1 MRTRFALI
9 CAAVAPLAAFA
20 FAPTAGAVS
29 LASPDPGGDPN
40 AAVPLPPP
48 PGQYMGFNDDA
59 AHSVHGL
66 TPPEY
71 VHRAQDAGANLIR
84 ASLDWRDAEPALNFW
99 SKNAWDRWQGL
110 YDQALAHGLTP
121 MFTIGF
127 APVWAREL
135 QFQECGE
142 HCRYPPSRLMNGQW
156 AEFAAEVAHR
166 FPLAVIEV
174 WNEPNLLNFWGSGA
188 DPQRY
193 AELLA
198 IAHDAIKQV
207 SPSTMV
213 LGGALAN
220 VQRTGGGHMALGEF
234 LDAAYSAA
242 PSIAG
247 NLDALSFHPYP
258 EGVGLGANT
267 LFAKSFADMRTV
279 KAAHGDASTS
289 LFVSEVG
296 ASTGAP
302 ESLSESE
309 QAATLQALYRRAMT
323 MGDVLGVVFHRLIE
337 PADTSANEW
346 ELGVAWL
353 RYDPD
358 RDPPPPPP
366 REVYCRF
373 AIEARHSYPG
383 CPDPPPPAPAPQP
396 IPTPPPQGPQAGAFD
411 SPPETGVR
419 RLRKRRA
426 DRRRPRF
433 ELLASEPAS
442 FECAI
447 DRRRFRPCRSPYRTP
462 RLRRGRHLLQVR
474 AVDLAGQLDPTPA
487 KRRFKVRRRRP

>member
-20 FAPTAGAVS
+20 FVPGAGAVS

-48 PGQYMGFNDDA
+48 LGKYMGFNDDA

-71 VHRAQDAGANLIR
+71 VQRAQVAGANLIR
-84 ASLDWRDAEPALNFW
+84 ASLDWRDAEPVLPDLWNED
-99 SKNAWDRWQGL
+99 AWARWQEL
-110 YDQALAHGLTP
+110 YGEALDRDLTP

-127 APVWAREL
+127 APIWAREL
-135 QFQECGE
+135 DFQQCGG
-142 HCRYPPSRLMNGQW
+142 CRYPPARFMDGEW
-156 AEFAAEVAHR
+156 AEFAAEVARR

-174 WNEPNLLNFWGSGA
+174 WNEPNLRNFWAPGA

-193 AELLA
+193 AELLQ
-198 IAHDAIKQV
+198 IAHDAIEQV
-207 SPSTMV
+207 SPSTTV

-220 VQRTGGGHMALGEF
+220 VQRTGGGHMALREF
-234 LDAAYSAA
+234 LDLAYEAG
-242 PSIAG
+242 IAG
-247 NLDALSFHPYP
+247 NMDALSFHPYP
-258 EGVGLGANT
+258 GGADLGANT
-267 LFAKSFADMRTV
+267 LFAKSFADVRTV
-279 KAAHGDASTS
+279 KAAHDDPSTP

-296 ASTGAP
+296 ASIGAP
-302 ESLSESE
+302 DSLSESE
-309 QAATLQALYRRAMT
+309 QAATLQSLYRRAMT
-323 MGDVLGVVFHRLIE
+323 MGDVLGVVFHRLVE
-337 PADTSANEW
+337 PADTSQDEW

-373 AIEARHSYPG
+373 AVEARHSYPG
-383 CPDPPPPAPAPQP
+383 CPDPSPPAPAPQP

-411 SPPETGVR
+411 SPPETGLR

-447 DRRRFRPCRSPYRTP
+447 DRRRFRACRSPYRTP
-462 RLRRGRHLLQVR
+462 RLRRGRHRLQVR